1 MCGIVGF
8 ISNSSYNSDKLIDI
22 VSSMSKVISH
32 RGPDDSGVWSDES
45 FNITL
50 AHQRLSILDLSNAG
64 HQPMLSPS
72 ERYIVAFNGEIYNHL
87 ELRMDLSKKYNN
99 ISWRGTSDTE
109 TLVTA
114 IDKYGVLETLNKVV
128 GMFAFALWDMHE
140 KELYLVRDRFGEKP
154 LYYGWSHGNFIF
166 ASELK
171 SLKKLG

>member
-72 ERYIVAFNGEIYNHL
+72 ERYIVSFNGEITVTK
-87 ELRMDLSKKYNN
+87 LSL
-99 ISWRGTSDTE
+99 IPTSIPTPE
-109 TLVTA
+109 NFPRIVVSKLSFSLGG
-114 IDKYGVLETLNKVV
+114 KKVV
-128 GMFAFALWDMHE
+128 
-140 KELYLVRDRFGEKP
+140 
-154 LYYGWSHGNFIF
+154 
-166 ASELK
+166 
-171 SLKKLG
+171 